1 MRAFL
6 CQVLSRAQS
15 AGNLQTC
22 RDAQQIW
29 RSCIADL
36 RRVSE
41 LDSKLAA
48 MARCAATFLQCQL
61 LMDKVKKGH
70 RGQGREEGKERRK
83 EVGRK
88 GGRDGQIGEQ
98 MGRQEK
104 EERGTGT
111 EGQRKGG
118 GNKGRKDNCRLRDI
132 PLSC

>member
-15 AGNLQTC
+15 ASNLQTC

-48 MARCAATFLQCQL
+48 MAGCAATFLQCQL
-61 LMDKVKKGH
+61 LMDKV
-70 RGQGREEGKERRK
+70 REGARR
-83 EVGRK
+83 
-88 GGRDGQIGEQ
+88 DEQ
-98 MGRQEK
+98 M
-104 EERGTGT
+104 
-111 EGQRKGG
+111 
-118 GNKGRKDNCRLRDI
+118 DD
-132 PLSC
+132 

>member
-61 LMDKVKKGH
+61 LMDKVREGG
-70 RGQGREEGKERRK
+70 RDIGIGQGGREGKKERCREEGR
-83 EVGRK
+83 
-88 GGRDGQIGEQ
+88 
-98 MGRQEK
+98 
-104 EERGTGT
+104 
-111 EGQRKGG
+111 EGWADR
-118 GNKGRKDNCRLRDI
+118 
-132 PLSC
+132 